1 MRMKLKIP
9 PIRMMIKPTTRRI
22 RREKK
27 PTMRETRR
35 SMKVWNFKSR
45 EASELAV
52 SADICRKGLNK
63 VRIKEFIEKKSVIL
77 EKLRRIFSIKTCQPW
92 VYHQEKTSMNA
103 ICIL

>member
-1 MRMKLKIP
+1 MIRMRLRIP
-9 PIRMMIKPTTRRI
+9 PTRMIIKPTTSRT

-27 PTMRETRR
+27 PTIREMRR

-77 EKLRRIFSIKTCQPW
+77 EKL
-92 VYHQEKTSMNA
+92 
-103 ICIL
+103 